1 MNLDILQSIHVAQS
15 LSPVWLFVTL
25 WTTAHQAYLSFT
37 ISQSVLKLTSIQS
50 VMPSTISFSTAP
62 FSSCPQCFPASGSF
76 PMNQLFVS
84 SSQSIGAPATVLPM
98 NIQGW
103 FPFGLTGLISLLSKG
118 LLSVFSN
125 TTVQKHQFLRSD
137 FFMGQLSHLYMTTG
151 KTIALTRQTFVS
163 KLMSLLL
170 NMQSSF
176 LVAFLPRSKYLF
188 ISWLQSPSTVIW
200 EAKKLKSITAS
211 TVSLSICHEVMGP
224 DAMILVFWVLSS
236 KPVFSLSSFT
246 LIRKL
251 CSSSSLS
258 AIRVVSSAYLR

>member
-1 MNLDILQSIHVAQS
+1 
-15 LSPVWLFVTL
+15 
-25 WTTAHQAYLSFT
+25 
-37 ISQSVLKLTSIQS
+37 
-50 VMPSTISFSTAP
+50 
-62 FSSCPQCFPASGSF
+62 
-76 PMNQLFVS
+76 
-84 SSQSIGAPATVLPM
+84 M
-98 NIQGW
+98 NIQDW
-103 FPFGLTGLISLLSKG
+103 FPLGLTGWISLQSTGLSR
-118 LLSVFSN
+118 VFSN

-176 LVAFLPRSKYLF
+176 LMAFLPRSKHLF

-200 EAKKLKSITAS
+200 EPQKLKSL
-211 TVSLSICHEVMGP
+211 TVSPFICHEVMGP
-224 DAMILVFWVLSS
+224 DAMILVFWMLSS